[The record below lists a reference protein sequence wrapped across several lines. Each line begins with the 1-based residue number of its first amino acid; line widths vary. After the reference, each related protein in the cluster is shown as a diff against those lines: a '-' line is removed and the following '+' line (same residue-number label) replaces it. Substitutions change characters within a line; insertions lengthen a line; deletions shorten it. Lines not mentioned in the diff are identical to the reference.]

1 MHNDMETHLD
11 VVLLLCLWACVC
23 LQQDQLAGKAPTKE
37 AQRPS
42 HQDHPHIQW
51 HLKIKYAQN
60 KYYRTGHKDKAAYKI
75 RIRLLLLLLLLYMHI
90 LYRFVTLYL
99 N

>member
-1 MHNDMETHLD
+1 METHPD

-23 LQQDQLAGKAPTKE
+23 LPQDQLAEKAPTEE

-51 HLKIKYAQN
+51 HLKIKYDQIN
-60 KYYRTGHKDKAAYKI
+60 MHCCTGHKDMAVYNI
-75 RIRLLLLLLLLYMHI
+75 RIIKIIVIIITTSSSYI
-90 LYRFVTLYL
+90 SYSFDAL
-99 N
+99 NY